1 MNRLLI
7 FIFLSLSLGQS
18 VAAQTP
24 PLIVWPGDATNN
36 GVVNNVDFLQLGLA
50 YNFFGPER
58 SSMNV
63 QWAPQPATA
72 WNLQFG
78 NGLNLA
84 YADCNG
90 DGIVNY
96 NYDAFPIYVHYGNT
110 HGQVAPDVFAPGV
123 PGVDATL
130 GFDHLAA
137 NDSVQKGARLSIPIL
152 LGSPEI
158 PAEDLYGLAF
168 SIFYEPA
175 FADLEQVNLSELSWA
190 NPDNDRITSVYPVS
204 NNPATGGRVDVAW
217 VRTDRNERSGHGR
230 IGKVDF
236 IIIDDVVGQFSS
248 FQLRIGDIRMID
260 KFGNETAIAGDTLT
274 ITVLPDALSDG
285 GDPQSLRPKLRTFP
299 NPASDQVTLQAESII
314 ENVVVLSALGQPLR
328 TELPGK
334 NTCSLPLG
342 DLPPGIYFLQV
353 RTRDG
358 IFVEK
363 IEVR

>member
-1 MNRLLI
+1 M
-7 FIFLSLSLGQS
+7 
-18 VAAQTP
+18 
-24 PLIVWPGDATNN
+24 
-36 GVVNNVDFLQLGLA
+36 
-50 YNFFGPER
+50 
-58 SSMNV
+58 
-63 QWAPQPATA
+63 
-72 WNLQFG
+72 
-78 NGLNLA
+78 
-84 YADCNG
+84 
-90 DGIVNY
+90 
-96 NYDAFPIYVHYGNT
+96 
-110 HGQVAPDVFAPGV
+110 FAPGV

-285 GDPQSLRPKLRTFP
+285 GDPQNLRPKLRTFP

-328 TELPGK
+328 MELPGK